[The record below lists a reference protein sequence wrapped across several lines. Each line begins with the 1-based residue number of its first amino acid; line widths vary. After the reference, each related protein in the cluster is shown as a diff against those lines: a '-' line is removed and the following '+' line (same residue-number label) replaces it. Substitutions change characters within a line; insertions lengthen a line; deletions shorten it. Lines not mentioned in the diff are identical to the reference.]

1 VPCRTSTNPIGALAS
16 SLTPLEAFSA
26 VALDCSVSMLGVEE
40 ISEKVTRKIEE
51 RRGEESEVMII
62 IDIDTIKCD
71 AI

>member
-1 VPCRTSTNPIGALAS
+1 VKEEVPCRTSTNPIGALAS

-51 RRGEESEVMII
+51 RRGEESEVI
-62 IDIDTIKCD
+62 
-71 AI
+71 